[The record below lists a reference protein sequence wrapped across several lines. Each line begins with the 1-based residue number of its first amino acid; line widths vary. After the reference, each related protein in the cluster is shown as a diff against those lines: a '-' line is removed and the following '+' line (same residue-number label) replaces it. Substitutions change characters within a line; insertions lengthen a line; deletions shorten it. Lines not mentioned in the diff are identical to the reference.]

1 MIELQTAL
9 VRLAVAIAFGALI
22 GIEREWRQKHAGL
35 KTMTLV
41 AIGAAAFAM
50 LSDTFGPN
58 NHNPG
63 QIAAA
68 VVGGIGFIG
77 AGVIMHRGLTVQGVT
92 TAATLWADASMG
104 VSAGLG
110 QYWLAIVITAGIL
123 LIQFMLRWF
132 ETGLHGF
139 SGRAARVGRF
149 ELRVDCDSEAVHEVN
164 EIWKRHASELGLT
177 ALRRSV
183 QRGPE
188 AATVRVV
195 MRAGEKIDVSE
206 MEETLVALD
215 GVRRVDVRHLGLED
229 YD

>member
-1 MIELQTAL
+1 MIDLQTA
-9 VRLAVAIAFGALI
+9 VIRLAIAIAFGAVI

-50 LSDTFGPN
+50 MSDTFGPN

-104 VSAGLG
+104 VAAGLG
-110 QYWLAIVITAGIL
+110 QVRLAVIITAGIV
-123 LIQFMLRWF
+123 IVQFMFRRI
-132 ETGLHGF
+132 EMGMIRIARPH
-139 SGRAARVGRF
+139 GRAGRF
-149 ELRVDCDSEAVHEVN
+149 ELRVDCDGESTPVVN
-164 EIWKRHASELGLT
+164 EIWRRHADELGL
-177 ALRRSV
+177 APLRRSIV
-183 QRGPE
+183 RGPE
-188 AATVRVV
+188 HVTLRVV
-195 MRAGEKIDVSE
+195 LRAGEKMDVSAL
-206 MEETLVALD
+206 EETLVALD
-215 GVRRVDVRHLGLED
+215 GVRRVDVRHLGVEEED
-229 YD
+229 

>member
-1 MIELQTAL
+1 MIDLQTAIF
-9 VRLAVAIAFGALI
+9 RLAIAIAFGAVI

-50 LSDTFGPN
+50 MSNTFGPE

-104 VSAGLG
+104 VAAGLG
-110 QYWLAIVITAGIL
+110 HYRLAVIITAGIV
-123 LIQFMLRWF
+123 IVQFMFRQI
-132 ETGLHGF
+132 ESGLNRI
-139 SGRAARVGRF
+139 SRPNGRPGRF
-149 ELRVDCDSEAVHEVN
+149 ELRVDCDGESVPAVN
-164 EIWKRHASELGLT
+164 ETWRRHAGELGL
-177 ALRRSV
+177 APLRRSIV
-183 QRGPE
+183 RGPE
-188 AATVRVV
+188 HVTLRVV
-195 MRAGEKIDVSE
+195 LRAGEKTDVSA

-215 GVRRVDVRHLGLED
+215 GVRRVDVRHLGVEEEE
-229 YD
+229 

>member
-1 MIELQTAL
+1 MIELETSL
-9 VRLAVAIAFGALI
+9 LRLGVAVAFGAVI

-50 LSDTFGPN
+50 MTDTFGPE

-104 VSAGLG
+104 VAAGLG
-110 QYWLAIVITAGIL
+110 QYRLAIVVTAGIVV
-123 LIQFMLRWF
+123 IQFMLRWL
-132 ETGLHGF
+132 EGGLHMI
-139 SGRAARVGRF
+139 SRRAARIGRF
-149 ELRVDCDSEAVHEVN
+149 ELRVDCDGETLRTVN
-164 EIWKRHASELGLT
+164 DTWKAHASELQLM
-177 ALRRSV
+177 ALRRSIV
-183 QRGPE
+183 RGPE
-188 AATVRVV
+188 LTTVRVV
-195 MRAGEKIDVSE
+195 LRAAEKVDVSK
-206 MEETLVALD
+206 MEEALVALE
-215 GVRRVDVRHLGLED
+215 GVRRVDVRHLGLEEED
-229 YD
+229 